1 MGSTEAGHGEH
12 RAGIDL
18 PPEAD
23 SVRTARSFVASVLE
37 LWECDDPQLVVSL
50 LTSEIVTN
58 AVRHAAGTIRLDV
71 AIVEDDLVLVET
83 TDDHPSDPVLLPV
96 DPARPGGRGILLVQ
110 SLARTWGIRRENRQK
125 VVWFEA
131 QITHRSPAIS
141 P

>member
-1 MGSTEAGHGEH
+1 
-12 RAGIDL
+12 
-18 PPEAD
+18 
-23 SVRTARSFVASVLE
+23 VASVLE